1 MIKNHQPIQDNLENK
16 DIVVCAGG
24 KYAPEYDLYIHT
36 AELDKDQTFKLIELN
51 IPVPALR
58 NDTNFLNRE
67 AIILRTVRKR
77 FPLAKSY
84 DFVPF

>member
-1 MIKNHQPIQDNLENK
+1 MIKDNQPVQDNLENK
-16 DIVVCAGG
+16 DLTVVASG

-36 AELDKDQTFKLIELN
+36 ADLDKHQTFKLIELN
-51 IPVPALR
+51 IPIPALR

-84 DFVPF
+84 EFIPF